1 MTRMFK
7 HLETK
12 AVHAG
17 VPSPRTGGCHRADLQ
32 SAMFEFTGEGSYHD
46 LKYLRLN
53 NTPTQT
59 ALHEKLA
66 ALETA
71 EALLRLPAG

>member
-1 MTRMFK
+1 M
-7 HLETK
+7 L
-12 AVHAG
+12 
-17 VPSPRTGGCHRADLQ
+17 
-32 SAMFEFTGEGSYHD
+32 EFTGEGSYHD

-71 EALLRLPAG
+71 EARFPKRCSVRL